1 MRTSKLWPLA
11 LGIVALMGCA
21 NTTQI
26 TPPVRGAGAVVAAPD
41 PAIKPA
47 PPPVASDFVSF
58 DAAPANRFT
67 KASEAGE
74 MLVRLRVGAR
84 ALKDAP
90 RAPVNLALVVDTSGS
105 MEGDMIE
112 DAKKASLAL
121 LDSLSPGDTLAVVA
135 FHSRADVL
143 TPSTRITAKSA
154 AKIREQISSM
164 RAHGTTDMAGGL
176 RAGLDEVVKGLRAE
190 GVNRI
195 VLLGDGVPNNEAP
208 MLNLAQAAGQSGV
221 AVTTLGLGLDYN
233 ETLMNAVAQHSGG
246 KFHFVR
252 DSGAVASVFKE
263 EVLRL
268 KRVVGR
274 NASLKLSPGPGVVI
288 KGVVGLPTSM
298 SGTDTMVTL
307 GDMSEGDQRD
317 VIVRVA
323 AAGRRAGSVVE
334 LFDAAV
340 AFDVT
345 NGFTSAR
352 LEERS
357 FVAVRATG
365 DAQELA
371 SGRDADVERTAA
383 RMSVADR
390 IVQAIAAARMG
401 QLAQA
406 QAMLDAIEKDAR
418 RAAKELEDDE
428 LLEKAKTIPSLK
440 GSLSSLVQRVEPA
453 LPVMPVKV
461 SAMSV
466 TADSMPTPQMAR
478 PAAQVVMEAQASAVQ
493 TIQGM

>member
-11 LGIVALMGCA
+11 LGIVALMGCS

-26 TPPVRGAGAVVAAPD
+26 TPPKGPGIAVGAPD
-41 PAIKPA
+41 PSMRAAPA
-47 PPPVASDFVSF
+47 PEAADYVSF

-67 KASEAGE
+67 RAGEAGE
-74 MLVRLRVGAR
+74 MVVRLRLGAK

-90 RAPVNLALVVDTSGS
+90 KAPVNLALVVDTSGS
-105 MEGDMIE
+105 MEGEMIE

-121 LDSLSPGDTLAVVA
+121 LDALSPGDTLAVVA
-135 FHSRADVL
+135 FHSRAEVL
-143 TPSTRITAKSA
+143 TPATRINAKNA
-154 AKIREQISSM
+154 AKIREQISAM
-164 RAHGTTDMAGGL
+164 KAHGTTDMAGGL
-176 RAGLDEVVKGLRAE
+176 RAGIDEVVKGLRAD

-208 MLNLAQAAGQSGV
+208 IVNLAQAAGRSGV
-221 AVTTLGLGLDYN
+221 AVTALGLGLDYN

-268 KRVVGR
+268 KRVVGK
-274 NASLKLSPGPGVVI
+274 NAALKLSPGPGVII
-288 KGVVGLPTSM
+288 KGVVGLPTSV
-298 SGTDTMVTL
+298 SGTDTVVML

-340 AFDVT
+340 SFDVT
-345 NGFTSAR
+345 SGFSSAR

-357 FVAVRATG
+357 FVAVRATS
-365 DAQELA
+365 DQQELSA
-371 SGRDADVERTAA
+371 GRDIDVERSAA
-383 RMSVADR
+383 RISVADR

-401 QLAQA
+401 QLSQA
-406 QAMLDAIEKDAR
+406 QAMLDAIEKDAKR
-418 RAAKELEDDE
+418 TGKQLEDEE
-428 LLEKAKTIPSLK
+428 LLEKAKTIPALKESLP
-440 GSLSSLVQRVEPA
+440 SLVQRAEHPI
-453 LPVMPVKV
+453 MPVKV
-461 SAMSV
+461 SAAGSL
-466 TADSMPTPQMAR
+466 DAR
-478 PAAQVVMEAQASAVQ
+478 PMPMPAARPNVEVVMEAQASAVQ
-493 TIQGM
+493 TIQGN

>member
-1 MRTSKLWPLA
+1 MRTSKLCWPLA
-11 LGIVALMGCA
+11 LGIAALLGCS

-26 TPPVRGAGAVVAAPD
+26 TAPVKGATAVVAAPD
-41 PAIKPA
+41 PSIKQAPA
-47 PPPVASDFVSF
+47 PEASDYVSF
-58 DAAPANRFT
+58 EAAPANRFT
-67 KASEAGE
+67 KAGEAGE
-74 MLVRLRVGAR
+74 IMVRLRVGAR

-90 RAPVNLALVVDTSGS
+90 KAPVNLALVVDTSGS
-105 MEGDMIE
+105 MEGEMIE
-112 DAKKASLAL
+112 DAKKASLSL
-121 LDSLSPGDTLAVVA
+121 LESLSPGDTFAVVA

-143 TPSTRITAKSA
+143 TPATRIDAKSA
-154 AKIREQISSM
+154 AKIREQIGKM
-164 RAHGTTDMAGGL
+164 KAHGTTDMAGGL
-176 RAGLDEVVKGLRAE
+176 RAGMDEVLKGLRAD

-195 VLLGDGVPNNEAP
+195 VLLGDGVPNNESP
-208 MLNLAQAAGQSGV
+208 MLQLAQMAGQSGI

-268 KRVVGR
+268 KRVVGK
-274 NASLKLSPGPGVVI
+274 NASLKLSPGPGVTI
-288 KGVVGLPTSM
+288 KGVVGLPVSM
-298 SGTDTMVTL
+298 SGTDTVVML

-317 VIVRVA
+317 VIVRVS

-340 AFDVT
+340 GFDVT
-345 NGFTSAR
+345 QGFSSTR

-365 DAQELA
+365 DEKEIAA
-371 SGRDADVERTAA
+371 GRDVDVEKSAA
-383 RMSVADR
+383 RISVADR

-406 QAMLDAIEKDAR
+406 QAMLDAIEKDAK
-418 RAAKELEDDE
+418 RAAKQLEDDE
-428 LLEKAKTIPSLK
+428 LLEKAKSIPALKESLP
-440 GSLSSLVQRVEPA
+440 SLVQRVDQ
-453 LPVMPVKV
+453 PVMPVQV
-461 SAMSV
+461 SAAGRPAAMPS
-466 TADSMPTPQMAR
+466 TDSMPS
-478 PAAQVVMEAQASAVQ
+478 PAAAEVVMEAQASAVR
-493 TIQGM
+493 TLQGM

>member
-11 LGIVALMGCA
+11 LGIAALLGCS

-26 TPPVRGAGAVVAAPD
+26 TAPVKGPGAVIAAPD
-41 PAIKPA
+41 PSIR
-47 PPPVASDFVSF
+47 PVQTPEASDFVSF

-67 KASEAGE
+67 KAGEAGE
-74 MLVRLRVGAR
+74 MVVRLRVGAR
-84 ALKDAP
+84 ALKDAAK
-90 RAPVNLALVVDTSGS
+90 APVNLALVVDTSGS
-105 MEGDMIE
+105 MEGEMIE

-135 FHSRADVL
+135 FHSRAEVL
-143 TPSTRITAKSA
+143 TPATRINAKSA
-154 AKIREQISSM
+154 AKIREQIGKM
-164 RAHGTTDMAGGL
+164 KAHGTTDMAGGL
-176 RAGLDEVVKGLRAE
+176 RAGIDEVVKGLRAD

-195 VLLGDGVPNNEAP
+195 VLLGDGVPNNETP
-208 MLNLAQAAGQSGV
+208 MLQLAQSAGQSGI

-268 KRVVGR
+268 KRVVGK
-274 NASLKLSPGPGVVI
+274 NASLKLSPGPGVSI

-298 SGTDTMVTL
+298 SGTDTIVML

-317 VIVRVA
+317 VIVRVS

-345 NGFTSAR
+345 SGFSSAR
-352 LEERS
+352 LEERG
-357 FVAVRATG
+357 FVAVRATS
-365 DAQELA
+365 DQEELA
-371 SGRDADVERTAA
+371 AGSDVDVERSAA
-383 RMSVADR
+383 RISVADR

-406 QAMLDAIEKDAR
+406 QAMLDAIEKDAK
-418 RAAKELEDDE
+418 RAAKQLEDDE
-428 LLEKAKTIPSLK
+428 LLEKAKSIPALKESLP
-440 GSLSSLVQRVEPA
+440 SLVQRVEQ
-453 LPVMPVKV
+453 PVMPVKV
-461 SAMSV
+461 TAAGRPSV
-466 TADSMPTPQMAR
+466 DSMPMPA
-478 PAAQVVMEAQASAVQ
+478 AAQVVMEAQASAVR
-493 TIQGM
+493 TLQGM